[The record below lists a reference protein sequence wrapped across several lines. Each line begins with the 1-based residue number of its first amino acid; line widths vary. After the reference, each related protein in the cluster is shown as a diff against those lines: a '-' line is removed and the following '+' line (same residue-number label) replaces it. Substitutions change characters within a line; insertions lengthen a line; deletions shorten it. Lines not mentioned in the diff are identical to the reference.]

1 MPRSIAPTYVGLDV
15 SARSIRVALIR
26 PDSDLVAE
34 ERIANTAEAIAKLV
48 HAWGDPT
55 HMRACYEAGPTGY
68 ELQRQLRSLGV
79 DCAVIAP
86 ALIPRRPGDHVKT
99 DRRDARSLCT
109 LFRAGTLTPIRVP
122 TPEEESV
129 RDLVRLREDLTED
142 ILRARH
148 RLSKFLLRHG
158 RTWTGGNTWT
168 ERHLRW
174 IREQRFDVALLG
186 RTLRE
191 HQAAI
196 DLRLAQRDELDREI
210 GAIAARPPYAEAVR
224 RLCALRGVGPLTALT
239 LLVEVCD
246 FARFPSASEF
256 QGFTGLTSSER
267 SSGERRR
274 QGSITKA
281 GNAHLRR
288 VLVEAS
294 WAYRGR
300 IARTRP
306 RMARL
311 EGQPPEVTALALAS
325 EQRLHRR
332 FWRLVQRGKPT
343 SVAAVAVAREL
354 AGVIWA
360 LMHEQRPAGAA

>member
-15 SARSIRVALIR
+15 SARTISVAQLGH
-26 PDSDLVAE
+26 DSEGPAE
-34 ERIANTAEAIAKLV
+34 ERIPNTAEAIAKLV
-48 HAWGDPT
+48 RSWGDPSRI
-55 HMRACYEAGPTGY
+55 RACYEAGPTGY
-68 ELQRQLRSLGV
+68 ELQRQLAALGV

-86 ALIPRRPGDHVKT
+86 ALIPKRPGEHVKT
-99 DRRDARSLCT
+99 DRRDARSLCMF
-109 LFRAGTLTPIRVP
+109 FRAGTLTAIRVP
-122 TPEEESV
+122 TPEEEAV

-142 ILRARH
+142 VLRGRH

-158 RTWTGGNTWT
+158 RTWSGGGTWT
-168 ERHLRW
+168 QRHLRW
-174 IREQRFDVALLG
+174 VNDQRFEIGLLG

-191 HQAAI
+191 HLTAV

-210 GAIAARPPYAEAVR
+210 LAIAARPPYAAAVR
-224 RLCALRGVGPLTALT
+224 RLCTLRGVAPLTALT
-239 LLVEVCD
+239 VLVEVCD
-246 FARFPSASEF
+246 FARFPTASEF

-288 VLVEAS
+288 VLVESS
-294 WAYRGR
+294 WAYRGK
-300 IARTRP
+300 IARTKP

-311 EGQPPEVTALALAS
+311 AGQPPEVTALALAS

-343 SVAAVAVAREL
+343 NVAAVAVAREL

-360 LMHEQRPAGAA
+360 LMHDQQVAAAA

>member
-15 SARSIRVALIR
+15 SSRSISVALIR
-26 PDSDLVAE
+26 PESEIVAE
-34 ERIANTAEAIAKLV
+34 ERIPNTAEAIAKLV
-48 HAWGDPT
+48 RGWGDPAPV
-55 HMRACYEAGPTGY
+55 RACYEAGPTGY
-68 ELQRQLRSLGV
+68 ELQRQLSALGV

-86 ALIPRRPGDHVKT
+86 ALIPKRPGERVKT

-109 LFRAGTLTPIRVP
+109 FFRAGTLTAIRVP

-158 RTWTGGNTWT
+158 RSFGSGKKWTL
-168 ERHLRW
+168 RHLAW
-174 IREQRFDVALLG
+174 VKEQRFEIALLG
-186 RTLRE
+186 RIRHE
-191 HQAAI
+191 HLAAI
-196 DLRLAQRDELDREI
+196 DLRIAQRAELDREI
-210 GAIAARPPYAEAVR
+210 LALAARPPYADAVR
-224 RLCALRGVGPLTALT
+224 RLCTLRGIGPLTALT

-246 FARFPSASEF
+246 FARFPTAAEF
-256 QGFTGLTSSER
+256 AGFTGLTSSER
-267 SSGERRR
+267 SSGEQRRR
-274 QGSITKA
+274 GSITKA

-288 VLVEAS
+288 VLVESS
-294 WAYRGR
+294 WAYR
-300 IARTRP
+300 TRP
-306 RMARL
+306 ARSKERMARL
-311 EGQPPEVTALALAS
+311 AGQPPEVTALALAS

-343 SVAAVAVAREL
+343 NIAAVAVAREL

-360 LMHEQRPAGAA
+360 LMRDQRLAGAA

>member
-1 MPRSIAPTYVGLDV
+1 VPRSIAPTYVGLDV
-15 SARSIRVALIR
+15 SARSISVALIR
-26 PDSDLVAE
+26 PDSDVLSE
-34 ERIANTAEAIAKLV
+34 ERIANTGEAIAKLV
-48 HAWGDPT
+48 RSWGDPSRI
-55 HMRACYEAGPTGY
+55 HACYEAGPTGY
-68 ELQRQLRSLGV
+68 ELQRRLAALGV

-86 ALIPRRPGDHVKT
+86 ALIPKRPGEHVKT

-109 LFRAGTLTPIRVP
+109 LFRAGTLTAIRVP
-122 TPEEESV
+122 TPEEEAV

-142 ILRARH
+142 VLRARH
-148 RLSKFLLRHG
+148 RLSKFLLRQG
-158 RTWTGGNTWT
+158 RTWSATKWT
-168 ERHLRW
+168 ERHLEW
-174 IREQRFDVALLG
+174 VGQQRFDVALHG

-191 HQAAI
+191 HRAAI
-196 DLRLAQRDELDREI
+196 DLRLAQRGELDREI
-210 GAIAARPPYAEAVR
+210 LAIAARPPYAEPVR

-246 FARFPSASEF
+246 FARFPSAAEF

-288 VLVEAS
+288 VLVESS
-294 WAYRGR
+294 WAYR
-300 IARTRP
+300 TRP
-306 RMARL
+306 AHTKKRTARL
-311 EGQPPEVTALALAS
+311 AGQPPEVTALALVS
-325 EQRLHRR
+325 EERLHRR

-343 SVAAVAVAREL
+343 NVAAVAVAREL

-360 LMHEQRPAGAA
+360 LMHERSLASAA